1 MLEAEL
7 PRSDRW
13 RGLKTRW
20 TILDYFIERLAEKGD
35 EICNENEIRNKY
47 YEKLQSLV
55 CNGNTEVLETIDLGP
70 YYHFILI
77 SYYALFHKKDFD
89 LAYKIF
95 QKIYRIYEEDKTLFD
110 DDEERSLNYLRPIF
124 EKLKT
129 IRNNC
134 NMYKPGSG
142 YLITMLKDIAEDLRQ
157 TKNTVKDA
165 WSSLFRDLLTIHLNP
180 DPANEN
186 EIRTKISQIKDTIQ
200 TLSDERSFLTE
211 EIIDGYN
218 IFSGGLSMA
227 PYYFIYYMAQKTEA
241 TLTKKFDIYK
251 KYIKRYE
258 LLKKLKTYLE
268 KISGKFTSAR
278 DIIAKHNITKIIPYF
293 SPAVIELLSS
303 SKVLLINLPGL
314 LNEILT
320 LLSIILPFAWGV
332 SIFFNKI
339 VIGFII
345 SRTVQQI
352 NISIE
357 KDILKD
363 AYLSICRTR

>member
-1 MLEAEL
+1 MLKAEL
-7 PRSDRW
+7 PRSDKW

-35 EICNENEIRNKY
+35 EICNESEIKNKY

-55 CNGNTEVLETIDLGP
+55 CNGNTEVLETIELGP

-110 DDEERSLNYLRPIF
+110 DDEERSLNYLRSIF

-142 YLITMLKDIAEDLRQ
+142 YLITILKDIAEDLGQ

-165 WSSLFRDLLTIHLNP
+165 WSSLFKDLLTIHLNP

-200 TLSDERSFLTE
+200 TLSDERSLLTE

-241 TLTKKFDIYK
+241 TLTTKFDKYK
-251 KYIKRYE
+251 KYIQRYKSWKKCE
-258 LLKKLKTYLE
+258 TRLKKIY
-268 KISGKFTSAR
+268 
-278 DIIAKHNITKIIPYF
+278 DIITKVKDIIGKNDIVKTIVASIIII
-293 SPAVIELLSS
+293 SPSLLFIIHSVFPINLLS
-303 SKVLLINLPGL
+303 L
-314 LNEILT
+314 LNEILIT
-320 LLSIILPFAWGV
+320 GLSLVILFIITT
-332 SIFFNKI
+332 I
-339 VIGFII
+339 VISKFILRRI
-345 SRTVQQI
+345 ERQI
-352 NISIE
+352 NSFIE
-357 KDILKD
+357 IDILKD
-363 AYLSICRTR
+363 IYLSICRTR